1 VDDVF
6 FDKFNNCFLIDQLIS
21 DNFNI
26 FSEVIH
32 SYKDIV
38 LSF

>member
-1 VDDVF
+1 MDDLF
-6 FDKFNNCFLIDQLIS
+6 FDKFDNYFLINQLIS
-21 DNFNI
+21 DSFNI